1 MGPITKPVQI
11 NEHITIGGDNPIA
24 LIAGPC
30 VIEDETAIIDVAAQI
45 KQIAAETGIPFIFK
59 SSFDKAN
66 RSSLTSYRGPG
77 LNKGLQILAKIKSD
91 LDLPLLTDIH
101 TQEQAAAAAEIV
113 DIIQIP
119 AFLCR
124 QTDLLVAAA
133 KTMKP
138 VNVKKGQFLAP
149 LDIKNIIDKIT
160 QSGNDRLLITERG
173 TSFGYNTLISDMRAL
188 PIMRELGCP
197 VIFDATHSVQ
207 QPGGLG
213 GKSGG
218 ESRFVPAL
226 ARAAIAVGCDA
237 LFLEVHTD
245 PEKAKSDGPNMIPIS
260 ELKPLLQQLRS
271 IEKALA

>member
-45 KQIAAETGIPFIFK
+45 KQIAAETGVPFIFK

>member
-1 MGPITKPVQI
+1 MEPVTKPVQI
-11 NEHITIGGDNPIA
+11 NETITIGGDAPLA

-30 VIEDETAIIDVAAQI
+30 VIEDQSAILDTAAQI
-45 KQIAAETGIPFIFK
+45 KQIATEAGVPFIFK

-77 LNKGLQILAKIKSD
+77 LNKGLEILAKIKSD
-91 LDLPLLTDIH
+91 LDLPLLTDVH
-101 TQEQAAAAAEIV
+101 TQEQAAVASEIV

-133 KTMKP
+133 NTMKP

-188 PIMRELGCP
+188 PIMREFGCP

-213 GKSGG
+213 GASGG

-226 ARAAIAVGCDA
+226 ARSAVAVGCDA
-237 LFLEVHTD
+237 IFLEVHPD
-245 PEKAKSDGPNMIPIS
+245 PKTAKSDGPNMVPIS
-260 ELKPLLQQLRS
+260 ELKSLLQQLRS
-271 IEKALA
+271 IEKAL

>member
-1 MGPITKPVQI
+1 MEPVTKPVPI
-11 NEHITIGGDNPIA
+11 NETITIGGDAPLA

-30 VIEDETAIIDVAAQI
+30 VIEDESAIHHIAAQI
-45 KQIAAETGIPFIFK
+45 KQIAVEAGVPFIFK

-77 LNKGLQILAKIKSD
+77 LNKGLEILAKIKSD
-91 LDLPLLTDIH
+91 LDLPLLTDVH
-101 TQEQAAAAAEIV
+101 TQEQAAVASEIV

-133 KTMKP
+133 NTMKP

-188 PIMRELGCP
+188 PIMREFGCP

-213 GKSGG
+213 GASGG

-226 ARAAIAVGCDA
+226 ARSAVAVGCDA
-237 LFLEVHTD
+237 IFLEVHPD
-245 PEKAKSDGPNMIPIS
+245 PKTAKSDGPNMVPIS
-260 ELKPLLQQLRS
+260 ELKSLLQQLRS
-271 IEKALA
+271 IEKAL